1 MSALVH
7 TRVLAARQLRAF
19 VRVPAFF
26 VMNLVQ
32 PLIWLLLFGELFR
45 SVAQIP
51 GFTGG
56 DYLTFLTP
64 GIVMMMAMF
73 GAAWTGTGFI
83 HDMERGVMD
92 RMLTSPTSRGAM
104 IVSTLAY
111 QSVLTVLQTAVLLTV
126 AWSIGVRFSGGVVGV
141 TALVAAAVLL
151 TMVFGALSDAVALAA
166 RQQNALIGISQL
178 LTFPLMFLSS
188 AIMDTSLSPS
198 WVQTVARLNPFEWAV
213 IAGRTAVSPNPD
225 WGSVAGHLGLLAAA
239 AAVLVVVATTTFRS
253 YQRSA

>member
-7 TRVLAARQLRAF
+7 TGSLAARHLRAF

-26 VMNLVQ
+26 AMNLVQ
-32 PLIWLLLFGELFR
+32 PLIWLLLFGQLFR

-83 HDMERGVMD
+83 QDMERGVMD
-92 RMLTSPTSRGAM
+92 RLLTSPTSRGAM
-104 IVSTLAY
+104 IVSTLVY
-111 QSVLTVLQTAVLLTV
+111 QSVLTVLQTLVLLAVAWAAGVRFGGGAAGLSLLVVAAVLLTV
-126 AWSIGVRFSGGVVGV
+126 
-141 TALVAAAVLL
+141 
-151 TMVFGALSDAVALAA
+151 VFGALSDAIALTT
-166 RQQNALIGISQL
+166 RQHNALIGVSQML
-178 LTFPLMFLSS
+178 AFPLMFLSS
-188 AIMDTSLSPS
+188 AIMDTSLSPG
-198 WVQTVARLNPFEWAV
+198 WVATVARFNPFEWAV
-213 IAGRTAVSPNPD
+213 VAGRGAVAPEPQWS
-225 WGSVAGHLGLLAAA
+225 SVAGHLGLLAAA
-239 AAVLVVVATTTFRS
+239 GVVLVVAATGAFRS